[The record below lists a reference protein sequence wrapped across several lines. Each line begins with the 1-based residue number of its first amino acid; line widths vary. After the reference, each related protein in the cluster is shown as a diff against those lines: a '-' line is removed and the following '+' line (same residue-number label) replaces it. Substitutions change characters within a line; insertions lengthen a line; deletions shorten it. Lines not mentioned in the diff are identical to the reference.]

1 MSTGILTILGYKLMV
16 DITCRVDR
24 CNDPPTPHISLHSPP
39 KSHHRHCIAV
49 TPPFSLPD
57 LSDGETRALR
67 IAINTESETVQ
78 AELIIPGEMEEVL
91 PLWEAKLPGSGKMAG
106 SSKRLLGLTASTGGI
121 AQAVS

>member
-1 MSTGILTILGYKLMV
+1 MV
-16 DITCRVDR
+16 DITHRVDR

-39 KSHHRHCIAV
+39 KSHHRYCIAV

-57 LSDGETRALR
+57 LSDGETRTLR

>member
-1 MSTGILTILGYKLMV
+1 M
-16 DITCRVDR
+16 
-24 CNDPPTPHISLHSPP
+24 N
-39 KSHHRHCIAV
+39 A
-49 TPPFSLPD
+49 
-57 LSDGETRALR
+57 
-67 IAINTESETVQ
+67 ESETVQ